1 MTKWVYSFGSGSA
14 EGEATMRNLLGG
26 KGANLAEMSNLGLPV
41 PPGLTITTE
50 VCAHYAENDE
60 TYPKGL
66 KEEVDAVVEKV
77 EKITGCIFGDPENP
91 LLLSV
96 RSGARVSMPGMMDT
110 VLNLGLN
117 DKTVKGLEKRS
128 GDARFAYDSYRRF
141 IQMYGNVVMGVE
153 LEHFE
158 EILDQHKKNHGMEQ
172 DTELTG
178 KIWQDV
184 VKDYENLVEK
194 DLGRPFPQ
202 DVRDQ
207 LWGAIGAV
215 FGSWMVPRAVEY
227 RRIHDIPG
235 DWGTAVN
242 VQAMVFGNMGDDC
255 ATGVAFTRNPS
266 HGAKEFYGEFLINAQ
281 GEDVVAGIRTPNPLT
296 NHAKNSNDS
305 DLPSMEES
313 MPDIFAQLNEVR
325 NRLETHYHDM
335 QDIEFTVQ
343 KHKLWMLQTRSGKR
357 TAAAALKIAVDME
370 EEGLITKSE
379 ALQRVDPISLEQLL
393 HPMIDPKAERN
404 VISKGMPASPG
415 AAHGAVMFT
424 ADAAEK
430 HAAKEPVILVRVETS
445 PDDIHGMN
453 AAQGIL
459 TTRGGATSHAAV
471 VARGMG
477 RACVCSAQGI
487 VIDTNAGSMR
497 VQGMTIKKGDKIT
510 IDGGTGEVMLG
521 EVATIEPKLSNDFT
535 KIIEW
540 ADEIRRMKV
549 RANAETPTDAK
560 MARRY
565 GAEGIGLCRTEHMFF
580 DKERI
585 IAVREMIMAEDE
597 EGRRKALFKLLPMQR
612 QDFIELFEIMDGLPV
627 TIRLLDPPLHEFL
640 PHSDEDISVFSKATG
655 ITPEAVAQHIE
666 RLKESN
672 PMLGHRGCRLAIT
685 YPEISEMQARAI
697 FEAIKKVTGVSGKAV
712 DPEIMIPLVVDE
724 KEFAIL
730 KDVIDSVAE
739 EVFPDAATRPPYKVG
754 TMIELPRAALC
765 AGQIAET
772 AEFFS
777 FGTNDLT
784 QTTFGLSRDDSGNF
798 IPAYQKQGIFER
810 DPFVSLDTDG
820 VGELVSIAAERG
832 RATRKD
838 LKLGICG
845 EHGGDP
851 ASISF
856 CEKVDLDYVSCSP
869 FRVPTARLAAAQAV
883 LKKKDRKAG

>member
-1 MTKWVYSFGSGSA
+1 
-14 EGEATMRNLLGG
+14 
-26 KGANLAEMSNLGLPV
+26 
-41 PPGLTITTE
+41 
-50 VCAHYAENDE
+50 
-60 TYPKGL
+60 
-66 KEEVDAVVEKV
+66 
-77 EKITGCIFGDPENP
+77 
-91 LLLSV
+91 
-96 RSGARVSMPGMMDT
+96 
-110 VLNLGLN
+110 
-117 DKTVKGLEKRS
+117 
-128 GDARFAYDSYRRF
+128 
-141 IQMYGNVVMGVE
+141 
-153 LEHFE
+153 
-158 EILDQHKKNHGMEQ
+158 
-172 DTELTG
+172 
-178 KIWQDV
+178 
-184 VKDYENLVEK
+184 
-194 DLGRPFPQ
+194 
-202 DVRDQ
+202 
-207 LWGAIGAV
+207 
-215 FGSWMVPRAVEY
+215 
-227 RRIHDIPG
+227 
-235 DWGTAVN
+235 
-242 VQAMVFGNMGDDC
+242 
-255 ATGVAFTRNPS
+255 
-266 HGAKEFYGEFLINAQ
+266 
-281 GEDVVAGIRTPNPLT
+281 
-296 NHAKNSNDS
+296 
-305 DLPSMEES
+305 
-313 MPDIFAQLNEVR
+313 
-325 NRLETHYHDM
+325 
-335 QDIEFTVQ
+335 
-343 KHKLWMLQTRSGKR
+343 
-357 TAAAALKIAVDME
+357 
-370 EEGLITKSE
+370 
-379 ALQRVDPISLEQLL
+379 
-393 HPMIDPKAERN
+393 
-404 VISKGMPASPG
+404 
-415 AAHGAVMFT
+415 
-424 ADAAEK
+424 
-430 HAAKEPVILVRVETS
+430 
-445 PDDIHGMN
+445 
-453 AAQGIL
+453 
-459 TTRGGATSHAAV
+459 
-471 VARGMG
+471 
-477 RACVCSAQGI
+477 
-487 VIDTNAGSMR
+487 
-497 VQGMTIKKGDKIT
+497 MTIKKGDKIT

-521 EVATIEPKLSNDFT
+521 EVATIEPELSNDFT

-697 FEAIKKVTGVSGKAV
+697 FEAIKEVAGVSGKAV
-712 DPEIMIPLVVDE
+712 DPEIMIPLVVSE

-798 IPAYQKQGIFER
+798 IPAYQRQGIFER

>member
-1 MTKWVYSFGSGSA
+1 MTKWVCSFGDGSA

-50 VCAHYAENDE
+50 VCTYYTENDE
-60 TYPKGL
+60 TYPESLRG
-66 KEEVDAVVEKV
+66 EVDSAVGGL
-77 EKITGCIFGDPENP
+77 EKITGCSFGDPENP

-117 DKTVKGLEKRS
+117 DETVKGLEKRS
-128 GDARFAYDSYRRF
+128 GDTRFAYDSYRRF
-141 IQMYGNVVMGVE
+141 IQMYGDVVMGVKH
-153 LEHFE
+153 EHFE
-158 EILDQHKKNHGMEQ
+158 EILDQHKKKHGLTQ
-172 DTELTG
+172 DTELSG
-178 KIWQDV
+178 EIWQAV
-184 VKDYENLVEK
+184 VKDYEALVEK

-202 DVRDQ
+202 DVNDQ
-207 LWGAIGAV
+207 LWGAISAV
-215 FGSWMVPRAVEY
+215 FGSWMIPRAVEY

-266 HGAKEFYGEFLINAQ
+266 HGAREFYGEFLINAQ

-296 NHAKNSNDS
+296 DHAKNSHES

-313 MPDIFAQLNEVR
+313 MPEIFAQLNEVR
-325 NRLETHYHDM
+325 QKLELHYRDM

-343 KHKLWMLQTRSGKR
+343 KQKLWMLQTRNGKR

-370 EEGLITKSE
+370 EEGLISKSE
-379 ALQRVDPISLEQLL
+379 ALKRVDPVSLEQLL

-404 VISKGMPASPG
+404 VLSKGMPASPG

-424 ADAAEK
+424 ADVAEAHAAE
-430 HAAKEPVILVRVETS
+430 EPVILVRVETS

-453 AAQGIL
+453 AARGIL
-459 TTRGGATSHAAV
+459 TTRGGMTSHAAV

-487 VIDTNAGSMR
+487 VIDVKAGSMT
-497 VQGMTIKKGDKIT
+497 VQGMTIKEGDKIT
-510 IDGGTGEVMLG
+510 IDGSSGEVMLG
-521 EVATIEPKLSNDFT
+521 EVDTIEPELSGDFAM
-535 KIIEW
+535 IIEW
-540 ADEIRRMKV
+540 ADEVRRMKV
-549 RANAETPTDAK
+549 RTNAETPADAK
-560 MARRY
+560 TARQY

-580 DKERI
+580 DKDRI
-585 IAVREMIMAEDE
+585 IAVREMIMAEEE
-597 EGRRKALFKLLPMQR
+597 EGRREALFKLLPMQR
-612 QDFIELFEIMDGLPV
+612 QDFIELFEIMEGLPV

-640 PHSDEDISVFSKATG
+640 PHDAEDIAAFSKATG
-655 ITPEAVAQHIE
+655 VKPEIVSQHIE

-672 PMLGHRGCRLAIT
+672 PMLGHRGCRLAVT

-697 FEAIKKVTGVSGKAV
+697 FEAIREVSKDSGKV
-712 DPEIMIPLVVDE
+712 VEPEIMIPLVVGE
-724 KEFAIL
+724 KEFNIL
-730 KDVIDSVAE
+730 KDVIDGVAE

-754 TMIELPRAALC
+754 TMIEIPRAALR
-765 AGQIAET
+765 AGHIAET

-784 QTTFGLSRDDSGNF
+784 QTTFGLSRDDSGSF
-798 IPAYQKQGIFER
+798 IPAYRDKGIFER
-810 DPFVSLDTDG
+810 DPFISIDVDG
-820 VGELVSIAAERG
+820 VGELMSIAVERG
-832 RATRKD
+832 RSVRKD
-838 LKLGICG
+838 IKLGICG

-851 ASISF
+851 DSIAF
-856 CEKVDLDYVSCSP
+856 CETVGLDYVSCSP

-883 LKKKDRKAG
+883 LAKEDK

>member
-1 MTKWVYSFGSGSA
+1 MTKWVYSFGDGSA

-50 VCAHYAENDE
+50 VCTHYTENDA
-60 TYPKGL
+60 TYPEDL
-66 KEEVDAVVEKV
+66 REEVDNVIGGL
-77 EKITGCIFGDPENP
+77 EKITGCGFGDPENP

-117 DKTVKGLEKRS
+117 DETVKGLEKRS
-128 GDARFAYDSYRRF
+128 GDTRFAYDSYRRF
-141 IQMYGNVVMGVE
+141 IQMYGDVVMGVKHK
-153 LEHFE
+153 HFE
-158 EILDQHKKNHGMEQ
+158 EILNQHKKKHGLTQ
-172 DTELTG
+172 DTDLSGE
-178 KIWQDV
+178 IWQDV
-184 VKDYENLVEK
+184 VKDYEALVEK

-202 DVRDQ
+202 DVKDQ
-207 LWGAIGAV
+207 LWGAISAV
-215 FGSWMVPRAVEY
+215 FGSWMIPRAVEY

-266 HGAKEFYGEFLINAQ
+266 HGAREFYGEFLINAQ

-296 NHAKNSNDS
+296 NHAKALSDS
-305 DLPSMEES
+305 DLPSLEES
-313 MPDIFAQLNEVR
+313 MPDIFPQLNEVR
-325 NRLETHYHDM
+325 GKLELHYRDM

-343 KHKLWMLQTRSGKR
+343 KQKLWMLQTRNGKR

-379 ALQRVDPISLEQLL
+379 ALRRVDPISLEQLL

-404 VISKGMPASPG
+404 VLSKGMPASPG
-415 AAHGAVMFT
+415 AAHGVVMFT
-424 ADAAEK
+424 ADAAEA
-430 HAAKEPVILVRVETS
+430 HAAEEPVILVRVETS
-445 PDDIHGMN
+445 PDDIHGMH
-453 AAQGIL
+453 AAKGIL
-459 TTRGGATSHAAV
+459 TTRGGMTSHAAV

-487 VIDTNAGSMR
+487 VIDVKGGSMT
-497 VQGMTIKKGDKIT
+497 VQGMTIKEGDKIT
-510 IDGGTGEVMLG
+510 IDGSTGEVMLG
-521 EVATIEPKLSNDFT
+521 EVDTIEPELSGDFA

-540 ADEIRRMKV
+540 ADEVRRMKV
-549 RANAETPTDAK
+549 RTNAETPTDAK
-560 MARRY
+560 TARQY

-580 DKERI
+580 DKDRI
-585 IAVREMIMAEDE
+585 VAVREMIMAEDE
-597 EGRRKALFKLLPMQR
+597 EGRREALFRLLPMQR
-612 QDFIELFEIMDGLPV
+612 QDFTELFEIMDGLPV

-640 PHSDEDISVFSKATG
+640 PHDAEDIAAFSKVTG
-655 ITPEAVAQHIE
+655 IKPEIVSQHIE

-697 FEAIKKVTGVSGKAV
+697 FEAIRDVTKDGGTAV
-712 DPEIMIPLVVDE
+712 EPEIMIPLVVGE
-724 KEFAIL
+724 KEFTIL
-730 KDVIDSVAE
+730 KDVIDGVAE

-754 TMIELPRAALC
+754 TMIEIPRAALR
-765 AGQIAET
+765 AGYIAET

-798 IPAYQKQGIFER
+798 IPAYRDKGIFER
-810 DPFVSLDTDG
+810 DPFVSIDVDG
-820 VGELVSIAAERG
+820 VGELIAIAVERG
-832 RATRKD
+832 RSVRKD

-851 ASISF
+851 DSIAF
-856 CEKVDLDYVSCSP
+856 CEKVGLDYVSCSP
-869 FRVPTARLAAAQAV
+869 FRVPTARLAAAQAA
-883 LKKKDRKAG
+883 LAKEDK